1 MATDR
6 RVLAAGR
13 VALATVLAAALAAA
27 EPAAHA
33 LAAAHRAPAA
43 RAQVPASL
51 RTSSELWATIDIC
64 NPPRE
69 RDTIGVRGSMPGD
82 GHARDE
88 MFMRFRVQYMDQRLA
103 RWVDLA
109 HADSGFLPVG
119 SSRTARQGGR
129 SFVLYPPTGGAAFV
143 LRGVVSFQ
151 WRRAATVLATLSRP
165 TKAGHQ
171 SVAGADPP
179 NYSAA
184 TCRIG

>member
-1 MATDR
+1 
-6 RVLAAGR
+6 
-13 VALATVLAAALAAA
+13 
-27 EPAAHA
+27 
-33 LAAAHRAPAA
+33 
-43 RAQVPASL
+43 
-51 RTSSELWATIDIC
+51 
-64 NPPRE
+64 
-69 RDTIGVRGSMPGD
+69 MPGD
-82 GHARDE
+82 GHPRDA
-88 MFMRFRVQYMDQRLA
+88 MFMRFRVQYMDRRLG

-109 HADSGFLPVG
+109 SADSGFLPVG

-151 WRRAATVLATLSRP
+151 WRRSAVVVATLSRA